1 MAGTTTI
8 YSLTYPTGTD
18 LVKNGDNAIQ
28 TLAENIGTNVPP
40 TGSLL
45 AYAGSAAP
53 AGWLLC
59 GGQAVSRTT
68 YATLFGIIGTT
79 YGAGNGTTTFNV
91 PDLRGRVP
99 AGLDNMNGTA
109 ANRLTATTMSPNG
122 TTRGAT
128 GGAQT
133 NTHNH
138 IQSVGNDGATI
149 YVRDYA
155 QMPRSIVVN
164 PANRANL
171 ASGGNVNAVARFDST
186 ENETIDKTQ
195 PTILVNYL
203 IKT

>member
-8 YSLTYPTGTD
+8 YSLNYPTSTD
-18 LVKNGDNAIQ
+18 LVKDGAAAIQ

-40 TGSLL
+40 TASLL
-45 AYAGSAAP
+45 AYAGSTAP

-79 YGAGNGTTTFNV
+79 YGAGDGSTTFNV
-91 PDLRGRVP
+91 PDLRGRVV
-99 AGLDNMNGTA
+99 AGVDNMGGVA
-109 ANRLTATTMSPNG
+109 ANRLTNTTMSPNG
-122 TTRGAT
+122 NTRGAT

-138 IQSVGNDGATI
+138 YQSVGNDGSTI

-155 QMPRSIVVN
+155 QMPRTKVITS
-164 PANRANL
+164 NRANL
-171 ASGGNVNAVARFDST
+171 ASGGNVNAVSRYDST
-186 ENETIDKTQ
+186 ENETINTIP

>member
-8 YSLTYPTGTD
+8 YSLNYPTSTD
-18 LVKNGDNAIQ
+18 LVKDGATAIQ

-40 TGSLL
+40 TASLL
-45 AYAGSAAP
+45 AYAGSTAP

-79 YGAGNGTTTFNV
+79 YGAGDGSTTFNV
-91 PDLRGRVP
+91 PDLRGRVV
-99 AGLDNMNGTA
+99 AGVDNMGGAA
-109 ANRLTATTMSPNG
+109 ANRLTNTTMSPNG

-133 NTHNH
+133 HLLTGPESGIQQHNH
-138 IQSVGNDGATI
+138 VIPYAVAAGGGGGFTTGPFVGNANTQNTGPTNATS
-149 YVRDYA
+149 A
-155 QMPRSIVVN
+155 H
-164 PANRANL
+164 L
-171 ASGGNVNAVARFDST
+171 NA
-186 ENETIDKTQ
+186 Q
-195 PTILVNYL
+195 PTIILNYL